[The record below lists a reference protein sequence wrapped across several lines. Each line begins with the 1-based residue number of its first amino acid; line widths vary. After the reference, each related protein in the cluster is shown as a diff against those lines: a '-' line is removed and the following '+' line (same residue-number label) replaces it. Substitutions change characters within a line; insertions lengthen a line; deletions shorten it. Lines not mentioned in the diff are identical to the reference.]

1 MGVDIDI
8 LGAGIAAPGLPN
20 WPALVAALAGAAIE
34 DSALPQPPQLLSP
47 RERRRA
53 PAAVRL
59 SFPAAEEACAMAGL
73 AVSEPVAVFSSGM
86 GDLDITDYLCRSL
99 VDAPEQLSPTRFH
112 NSVHN
117 AASGYWSIGA
127 GATGD
132 VTAMSGW
139 RDSALAGLIE
149 AMCRVV
155 CEPRPLLL
163 VIYDDV
169 APATMSDLW
178 TAGSPFAAALVLA
191 PAGTPGAMARFS
203 VDTVATPSATVLR
216 PAWLQSWVDGNPAA
230 RVLPLLARIADPCP
244 EPVVLPAEQGPSLSF
259 RSRSL

>member
-1 MGVDIDI
+1 MNLDLDI

-20 WPALVAALAGAAIE
+20 WPALIAALAGTAID
-34 DSALPQPPQLLSP
+34 DSALPAPSQLLSP

-53 PAAVRL
+53 PAAARL

-73 AVSEPVAVFSSGM
+73 APAELVAVFSSGM
-86 GDLDITDYLCRSL
+86 GDLDITDYLCRNL
-99 VDAPEQLSPTRFH
+99 VDAPDQLSPTRFH

-139 RDSALAGLIE
+139 RDSAVAGLIE
-149 AMCRVV
+149 GLSRVA

-169 APATMSDLW
+169 APAAMAELW
-178 TAGSPFAAALVLA
+178 PAARPFAAALVLA
-191 PAGTPGAMARFS
+191 PAGSPGAIARLS
-203 VDTVATPSATVLR
+203 VELVASASTTVDQPPWLR
-216 PAWLQSWVDGNPAA
+216 AWVNDNPAA
-230 RVLPLLARIADPCP
+230 RVLPLLAGIAMPGP
-244 EPVVLPAEQGPSLSF
+244 EPVLLPAEQGPGLRF
-259 RSRSL
+259 RSRLP